1 MCHRNRR
8 YGNGYYDKA
17 YRYEIFDREQEFEKL
32 SEIERVSHEVAQ
44 FTIITGR
51 RRIGKTEM
59 VKKFYENKTMLY
71 FFAARKAEADLCNI
85 FVDEIRTKLNIP
97 MLDSNGMSFAAVFKF
112 IMELSQTQHVI
123 LFIDEFQD
131 FYRVNPSIY
140 SDMQNIWDSYK
151 NKAHIN
157 LIVAGSVNI
166 LMNKIFKDKKQPLFG
181 RQTETMHVRPFK
193 PSVLKEIMSEYC
205 PSYKKSDL
213 LALYTLTGGVA
224 KYVELFIDRKKFTEK
239 KMLDMFFE
247 RDSYFLSEGKN
258 MLVDEFG
265 KDYGIYFSIL
275 TLIAQGKNTRN
286 ELENALNIKELSG
299 YLKNLSEEYG
309 LISKMQPIYE
319 KSSNKNVHYAINDQ
333 FLKFWFRFIYKY
345 THIIEA
351 GGNDRLRTIVE
362 RDFSTFSGKSLES
375 YFLEVMK
382 DSGEYTRLGYW
393 HDRKGENEID
403 IVAEDELE
411 NKIEFIE
418 VKRQEKNF
426 DEAVLRAKSELFFNA
441 VGAFKGY
448 DVIYRGLSIDDM

>member
-1 MCHRNRR
+1 MNVTIKLVDMRF
-8 YGNGYYDKA
+8 
-17 YRYEIFDREQEFEKL
+17 FDREQEFEKL
-32 SEIERVSHEVAQ
+32 REIEESSHETAQ

-59 VKKFYENKTMLY
+59 VKRFFEDKTMLY
-71 FFAARKAEADLCNI
+71 FFVARKAETDLCEI
-85 FVDEIRTKLNIP
+85 FVDEIGTKLNIP
-97 MLDSNGMSFAAVFKF
+97 MLEGKGMSFAAIFKF
-112 IMELSQTQHVI
+112 IMELSQTQQI
-123 LFIDEFQD
+123 NLFIDEFQD

-151 NKAHIN
+151 NKARIN
-157 LIVAGSVNI
+157 LIVAGSVNT

-181 RQTETMHVRPFK
+181 RQTATMHVRPFK
-193 PSVLKEIMSEYC
+193 TSVLKEIMSEYC
-205 PSYKKSDL
+205 PGYKKSDL

-224 KYVELFIDRKKFTEK
+224 KYVELFIDRKRFTEK

-275 TLIAQGKNTRN
+275 TLIAQGKNTRS
-286 ELENALNIKELSG
+286 ELESALNIKELSG

-319 KSSNKNVHYAINDQ
+319 KSNNKNVHYAINDQ

-351 GGNDRLRTIVE
+351 GGIERLRTIAE
-362 RDFSTFSGKSLES
+362 RDFATVSGKSLES
-375 YFLEVMK
+375 YFIEVLK
-382 DSGEYTRLGYW
+382 ESGAYTRLGYW

-403 IVAEDELE
+403 IIAEDELDK
-411 NKIEFIE
+411 KIEVIE
-418 VKRQEKNF
+418 VKRQAKNF
-426 DEAVLRAKSELFFNA
+426 DEDVLKGKSELFFNA
-441 VGAFKGY
+441 VGSFKGY
-448 DVIYRGLSIDDM
+448 DIVYRGLSIEDM

>member
-1 MCHRNRR
+1 MRF
-8 YGNGYYDKA
+8 
-17 YRYEIFDREQEFEKL
+17 FDREIEFEKL
-32 SEIERVSHEVAQ
+32 REIENLSHEVAQ

-51 RRIGKTEM
+51 RRVGKTEM
-59 VKKFYENKTMLY
+59 VKKFYENRIMLY
-71 FFAARKAEADLCNI
+71 FFVARKAETDLCDI

-97 MLDSNGMSFAAVFKF
+97 MLDSKGMSFVAIFKYV
-112 IMELSQTQHVI
+112 MELSQTRHI
-123 LFIDEFQD
+123 NLFIDEFQD

-157 LIVAGSVNI
+157 LIVAGSVNT

-181 RQTETMHVRPFK
+181 RHTNSMHISPFR

-205 PSYKKSDL
+205 PNYKKSDL

-247 RDSYFLSEGKN
+247 RDSYFLPEGKN
-258 MLVDEFG
+258 MLIDEFG

-275 TLIAQGKNTRN
+275 TLIAQGKNTRS
-286 ELENALNIKELSG
+286 ELENTLNIKELSG

-309 LISKMQPIYE
+309 LISKMQPVYE
-319 KSSNKNVHYAINDQ
+319 KSTNKNVHYIIDDQ
-333 FLKFWFRFIYKY
+333 FLRFWFRFVYKY

-351 GGNDRLRTIVE
+351 GGNDKLKTIVE
-362 RDFSTFSGKSLES
+362 RDFATVSGKSLEC
-375 YFLEVMK
+375 YFNEVLK
-382 DSGEYTRLGYW
+382 ESGQYTRLGYW

-403 IVAEDELE
+403 IIAEDEVD

-418 VKRQEKNF
+418 VKRQKKNF
-426 DEAVLRAKSELFFNA
+426 DEDILKEKSEVFIKS
-441 VGAFKGY
+441 VGPFKDY
-448 DVIYRGLSIDDM
+448 EIVYRGLSIEDM

>member
-1 MCHRNRR
+1 MYITIKLIGMRL
-8 YGNGYYDKA
+8 
-17 YRYEIFDREQEFEKL
+17 FDREQEFEKL
-32 SEIERVSHEVAQ
+32 REIEELSHEVAQ

-59 VKKFYENKTMLY
+59 VKKSYENKTMLY
-71 FFAARKAEADLCNI
+71 FFVARKAEADLCDI
-85 FVDEIRTKLNIP
+85 FVDEIRTKLNMP
-97 MLDSNGMSFAAVFKF
+97 MLDSKGMSFAAVFKF
-112 IMELSQTQHVI
+112 IMELSQTQHI
-123 LFIDEFQD
+123 NLFIDEFQD
-131 FYRVNPSIY
+131 FYRVKPSIY

-157 LIVAGSVNI
+157 LIVAGSVNT
-166 LMNKIFKDKKQPLFG
+166 LMNRIFKDKKQPLFG

-193 PSVLKEIMSEYC
+193 PSVLKGILSEYC
-205 PSYKKSDL
+205 PKYKKSDL

-247 RDSYFLSEGKN
+247 RDSYFLLEGKN

-275 TLIAQGKNTRN
+275 TLIAQGRNTRN
-286 ELENALNIKELSG
+286 ELENTLNIKELSG
-299 YLKNLSEEYG
+299 YLKNLSVEYG
-309 LISKMQPIYE
+309 LISKMQPVYE

-375 YFLEVMK
+375 YFIEVMK
-382 DSGEYTRLGYW
+382 ESGKYTRLGYW

-426 DEAVLRAKSELFFNA
+426 DESVLRAKSELFFKA
-441 VGAFKGY
+441 VGTFNNY
-448 DVIYRGLSIDDM
+448 EFIYRGLSIDDM

>member
-1 MCHRNRR
+1 MRF
-8 YGNGYYDKA
+8 
-17 YRYEIFDREQEFEKL
+17 FDREAEFEKL
-32 SEIERVSHEVAQ
+32 REIEDLSHEVAQ

-59 VKKFYENKTMLY
+59 VKKFYENRTMLY

-85 FVDEIRTKLNIP
+85 FIDEIRTKLNIP
-97 MLDSNGMSFAAVFKF
+97 LLDGKGMSFAAIFKF
-112 IMELSQTQHVI
+112 IMELSQTRQI
-123 LFIDEFQD
+123 TLFIDEFQD

-151 NKAHIN
+151 NKSHIN
-157 LIVAGSVNI
+157 LIVAGSVNT

-181 RQTETMHVRPFK
+181 RQTDTIHVHPFK
-193 PSVLKEIMSEYC
+193 PSVLKEIMAEYC
-205 PSYKKSDL
+205 PNYKKSDL

-224 KYVELFIDRKKFTEK
+224 KYVELLIDRKKFTEK
-239 KMLDMFFE
+239 KMLDMFFD
-247 RDSYFLSEGKN
+247 RDSYFLPEGKN

-275 TLIAQGKNTRN
+275 TLISQGKNTRS

-319 KSSNKNVHYAINDQ
+319 KSTNKNVHYTIDDQ
-333 FLKFWFRFIYKY
+333 FLRFWFRFVYKY

-351 GGNDRLRTIVE
+351 GGNDKLKTIVE
-362 RDFSTFSGKSLES
+362 RDFTSISGKSLEN
-375 YFLEVMK
+375 YFNEVLK
-382 DSGEYTRLGYW
+382 ETGNYTRIGYW

-403 IVAEDELE
+403 IVAEDEVD
-411 NKIEFIE
+411 NRIEFIE
-418 VKRQEKNF
+418 IKRQAKNF
-426 DEAVLRAKSELFFNA
+426 DEEVLRDKTESFIKA
-441 VGAFKGY
+441 VGTFNSY
-448 DVIYRGLSIDDM
+448 EIIYRGLSIEDM

>member
-1 MCHRNRR
+1 MNVTIKLIDMRFF
-8 YGNGYYDKA
+8 G
-17 YRYEIFDREQEFEKL
+17 REQEFEKL
-32 SEIERVSHEVAQ
+32 REIEGLSHEVAQ
-44 FTIITGR
+44 FTIIIGR
-51 RRIGKTEM
+51 RRIGKTAM

-71 FFAARKAEADLCNI
+71 FFVARKAEADLCDI
-85 FVDEIRTKLNIP
+85 FVDEIRTKLGMP
-97 MLDSNGMSFAAVFKF
+97 MLDGKGMSFAAIFKF
-112 IMELSQTQHVI
+112 IMELSQTQHI
-123 LFIDEFQD
+123 NLFIDEFQD
-131 FYRVNPSIY
+131 FYRVNQSIY
-140 SDMQNIWDSYK
+140 SDMQNMWDSYK

-157 LIVAGSVNI
+157 LIVAGSVNT

-181 RQTETMHVRPFK
+181 RQTETMHVRHFK

-205 PSYKKSDL
+205 PDYKKSDL

-247 RDSYFLSEGKN
+247 QDSYFLLEGKN

-265 KDYGIYFSIL
+265 KEYGIYFSIL
-275 TLIAQGKNTRN
+275 TLIAQGRNTRN

-309 LISKMQPIYE
+309 LISKRQPIYE

-345 THIIEA
+345 THIIEV

-375 YFLEVMK
+375 YFIEEMK
-382 DSGEYTRLGYW
+382 ESGEYTRLGYW

-418 VKRQEKNF
+418 VKRQKKNF
-426 DEAVLRAKSELFFNA
+426 DEAVLRAKSELFFKM
-441 VGAFKGY
+441 VGTFKSY
-448 DVIYRGLSIDDM
+448 EFIYRGLSIEDM

>member
-1 MCHRNRR
+1 MSITIIITEMRF
-8 YGNGYYDKA
+8 
-17 YRYEIFDREQEFEKL
+17 FDREAEFEKL
-32 SEIERVSHEVAQ
+32 REIEEISHEVAQ

-59 VKKFYENKTMLY
+59 VKKFYENKTILY
-71 FFAARKAEADLCNI
+71 FFVARKAETDLCDI
-85 FVDEIRTKLNIP
+85 FIDEIRTKLNIP
-97 MLDSNGMSFAAVFKF
+97 MPDAKGMTFAAIFKY
-112 IMELSQTQHVI
+112 IMELSLNQHI
-123 LFIDEFQD
+123 TLFIDEFQD
-131 FYRVNPSIY
+131 FFRVNSSIY

-151 NKAHIN
+151 SKARIN
-157 LIVAGSVNI
+157 LIVAGSVNT

-181 RQTETMHVRPFK
+181 RQTDTIHVRPFR

-205 PSYKKSDL
+205 PGYKKSDL
-213 LALYTLTGGVA
+213 LALYALTGGVA
-224 KYVELFIDRKKFTEK
+224 KYVELLVDRKKFTEK

-247 RDSYFLSEGKN
+247 RDSYFLPEGKN

-286 ELENALNIKELSG
+286 DLENTLNIKELSG

-375 YFLEVMK
+375 YFIEVMK
-382 DSGEYTRLGYW
+382 ESGEYTRLGYW

-426 DEAVLRAKSELFFNA
+426 DEAVLRAKSELFFKA
-441 VGAFKGY
+441 VGSFKGY
-448 DVIYRGLSIDDM
+448 EIIYRGLSIDDM